1 MTSAVPYSMP
11 GYGKVKGEGNS
22 IQRRNQ
28 RAGGADASRE
38 GAERGTMEERGE
50 EREQQPEGCSG
61 GAVLCVVLK
70 GQLGRL
76 RAAITENY
84 TSQTHKAQTHEG
96 DMNGGSELHYQAA
109 NLPVN

>member
-1 MTSAVPYSMP
+1 MRQ
-11 GYGKVKGEGNS
+11 GRERKEGIRKKGEK
-22 IQRRNQ
+22 R
-28 RAGGADASRE
+28 
-38 GAERGTMEERGE
+38 
-50 EREQQPEGCSG
+50 REQQPEGCG
-61 GAVLCVVLK
+61 GGTVLCVVLK

-96 DMNGGSELHYQAA
+96 DMNGGFELHYQAA

>member
-1 MTSAVPYSMP
+1 MGRAVFQR

-28 RAGGADASRE
+28 RAGPADASRE
-38 GAERGTMEERGE
+38 GAERGNVEERGE
-50 EREQQPEGCSG
+50 EREQQPEGC
-61 GAVLCVVLK
+61 VLCAALK
-70 GQLGRL
+70 GQLEGL

-84 TSQTHKAQTHEG
+84 TSQMHKAQTHQG
-96 DMNGGSELHYQAA
+96 DMNGGFGFNYQAA